1 MAKIFKR
8 NRDRLALLI
17 LFAIFMGPI
26 LVSWALLMG
35 PKDFH
40 PETTSNR
47 GVLIEPVKHI
57 SATNTN
63 IRSPSIEDDYFQ
75 GLWTLL
81 YVQAGNCSHNCREA
95 LYKMRQSWKALNK
108 DRVRVQRAY
117 FSTRSMDI
125 DTLTFLKKEHPGL
138 DIGQMTSTWLEV
150 VSG

>member
-81 YVQAGNCSHNCREA
+81 YV
-95 LYKMRQSWKALNK
+95 
-108 DRVRVQRAY
+108 RVQSDPRRQE
-117 FSTRSMDI
+117 SNRD
-125 DTLTFLKKEHPGL
+125 
-138 DIGQMTSTWLEV
+138 
-150 VSG
+150 